1 MFYVLDSIV
10 LGFVTLILFYPYIVF
25 VYFVGESAYK
35 GIKNLIENMKS
46 KRSE

>member
-10 LGFVTLILFYPYIVF
+10 LGFIALILFYPYIVF

-35 GIKNLIENMKS
+35 GIKILIENMKS